1 MNDLIVRL
9 EELVLENAKLK
20 VTVEDLMNKNA
31 ELERTREILA
41 NTCKCHND
49 FFDDLGLREH
59 FQKYFDEKVKEEQK
73 NGK

>member
-1 MNDLIVRL
+1 MNELIARL
-9 EELVLENAKLK
+9 EEQAVEIAKLK

-41 NTCKCHND
+41 NTCKFHND

-73 NGK
+73 NE

>member
-1 MNDLIVRL
+1 MNELIARL
-9 EELVLENAKLK
+9 EEQAVEIAKLK

-49 FFDDLGLREH
+49 FFDDLGIRKH
-59 FQKYFDEKVKEEQK
+59 FQEYFDEKVKEEQK
-73 NGK
+73 NG

>member
-20 VTVEDLMNKNA
+20 VKIEELENKNE
-31 ELERTREILA
+31 ELERSKEILA

-49 FFDDLGLREH
+49 FFDDLGLRKH

-73 NGK
+73 NE

>member
-20 VTVEDLMNKNA
+20 VTVEELMKKNE

-41 NTCKCHND
+41 KTCKFHND
-49 FFDDLGLREH
+49 FFEDLGLREH
-59 FQKYFDEKVKEEQK
+59 FQNYFDEKVKEEQN
-73 NGK
+73 NG

>member
-1 MNDLIVRL
+1 MNELIARL
-9 EELVLENAKLK
+9 EELTLENAKLK
-20 VTVEDLMNKNA
+20 VTVEDLMNKNK

-59 FQKYFDEKVKEEQK
+59 FQKYFEEKVKEEQK
-73 NGK
+73 NG

>member
-20 VTVEDLMNKNA
+20 VTVEELMKKNT
-31 ELERTREILA
+31 ELESSKEILA
-41 NTCKCHND
+41 HTCKCHND

-73 NGK
+73 NG